1 MRHAT
6 CSQCGVSGP
15 LQTYFAYNNQSYC
28 RNCADLLKFDTV
40 PGAKPA
46 ALVDPT
52 ICARCGADNGDS
64 EYPRLG
70 ALPFCPTCQTYVD
83 ANPYPVWL
91 KAGLAALLALL
102 VVALVHGRRYFS
114 AGRQMYIGEKLVEE
128 GKYSEAVP
136 HLKQTVQIA
145 PGSDKAVLLLA
156 KAALLSGDP
165 ITASNVVEGHNHGQ
179 GFEQGTDLQ
188 EVNSLFSRVGSALEK
203 VKKATDLNTQSG
215 KAAEAATL
223 MHQAADEYPEMPL
236 LRNSL
241 PGYEAGVAFQ
251 KKDYDRFLELEQEE
265 FRLLPESGMAAGGV
279 ASALAC
285 KYAMT
290 GDPAWKNKS
299 EEMLEKSRLLS
310 QKSPDDQKDFEEFAE
325 RTRYRLETRQIID
338 KPEYDRKFRSSPGQ
352 GQH

>member
-1 MRHAT
+1 MRRAT
-6 CSQCGVSGP
+6 CPQCGVSGP
-15 LQTYFAYNNQSYC
+15 LQTYFAHNNQIYC

-52 ICARCGADNGDS
+52 ICTRCGTDNGDS

-70 ALPFCPTCQTYVD
+70 ALPFCHTCHTYVE

-128 GKYSEAVP
+128 GKYAGAIP

-165 ITASNVVEGHNHGQ
+165 KTASDAVPGHNDGYD
-179 GFEQGTDLQ
+179 FEQDSELQ
-188 EVNSLFSRVGSALEK
+188 EVEKLFA
-203 VKKATDLNTQSG
+203 
-215 KAAEAATL
+215 
-223 MHQAADEYPEMPL
+223 
-236 LRNSL
+236 
-241 PGYEAGVAFQ
+241 
-251 KKDYDRFLELEQEE
+251 
-265 FRLLPESGMAAGGV
+265 
-279 ASALAC
+279 
-285 KYAMT
+285 
-290 GDPAWKNKS
+290 
-299 EEMLEKSRLLS
+299 
-310 QKSPDDQKDFEEFAE
+310 
-325 RTRYRLETRQIID
+325 RT
-338 KPEYDRKFRSSPGQ
+338 
-352 GQH
+352 